1 LELTINDNVLEDNI
15 IYYSRINEQFLLKIM
30 DYLNVPGGVNIYK
43 SYFSQLNNQIILNVI
58 FWHYKTYGK
67 IPDWETIYHIVRR
80 KLSPM
85 DSEFLLSVRN
95 KIIDLNKIQQPNI
108 DYDFLEEETIKFIR
122 KVKFYEVLTES
133 QKDLE
138 EQNFDAITK
147 KIQKSIEITFDEDL
161 GTSILNFDK
170 IKNDMLDLDKSKK
183 IETGFKTLDEVLDG
197 GMRGGEIYCL
207 SAVPGIGKTAVM
219 GAIALNAFRK
229 DKKVLVVTFETSTT
243 RLFGRYLSNLLK
255 ITPKDILLGLDDKLK
270 EQTIKNEYNKK
281 VNSFSGDIIVKEY
294 GANTT
299 NCNDIRAY
307 LSRLKQKSGWEPH
320 LIIFDYLLIMATN
333 DRRLSTENSYKY
345 YKTVTEET
353 RNLAKDFQI
362 PVLTATQINR
372 HGQGDDGG
380 SKARTTSKDMSES
393 RGIYDTVDFFATLN
407 QTAVQKTNGE
417 MKIYI
422 DKWRNGI
429 NNKEIDLKINYDYMD
444 FKEKV

>member
-1 LELTINDNVLEDNI
+1 MELTINDNILEDNI
-15 IYYSRINEQFLLKIM
+15 IYYTRINEQFLLKIM
-30 DYLNVPGGVNIYK
+30 DYLTVPGGVNIYK
-43 SYFSQLNNQIILNVI
+43 SYFNQLNNQIILNVI
-58 FWHYKTYGK
+58 SWHYKTYGK
-67 IPDWETIYHIVRR
+67 LPSWKVIYQVVRR
-80 KLSPM
+80 KLEPM
-85 DSEFLLSVRN
+85 DTEILLSIRN
-95 KIIDLNKIQQPNI
+95 KILDLSRVKEPDF

-138 EQNFDAITK
+138 DHNFDAITK

-161 GTSILNFDK
+161 GVSILNFDK
-170 IKNDMLDLDKSKK
+170 IKNDMITLDKSKK
-183 IETGFKTLDEVLDG
+183 IETGFDTLDEILEG
-197 GMRGGEIYCL
+197 GMRGSEIYCL

-219 GAIALNAFRK
+219 GSIALNAFKK
-229 DKKVLVVTFETSTT
+229 DKKVLVVTFETSST

-255 ITPKDILLGLDDKLK
+255 MTSKDILLGLDDKTK
-270 EQTIKNEYNKK
+270 EQTIRSEYDKK
-281 VNSFSGDIIVKEY
+281 ISNFSGDIIVKEY
-294 GANTT
+294 GANTA

-307 LSRLKQKSGWEPH
+307 MSRLKETKDWEPD
-320 LIIFDYLLIMATN
+320 LLIFDHLLIMATN
-333 DRRLSTENSYKY
+333 DRKLSTENSYKY

-353 RNLAKDFQI
+353 RNIAKDFQI
-362 PVLTATQINR
+362 PILTATQINR

-417 MKIYI
+417 MKIYV

-444 FKEKV
+444 FKEKK